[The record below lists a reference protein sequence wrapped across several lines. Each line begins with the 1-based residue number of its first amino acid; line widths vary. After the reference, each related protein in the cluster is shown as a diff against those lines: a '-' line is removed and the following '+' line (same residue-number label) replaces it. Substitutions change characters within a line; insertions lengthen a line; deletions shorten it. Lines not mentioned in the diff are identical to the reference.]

1 MNCDKP
7 SKVEIRTAIQ
17 ALKDGPDGVPAEA
30 MKGDLSTSVDILH
43 RLFAR
48 IWEEENIPEEW
59 REGIIVKVPAKKGDL
74 GDCNNHRG
82 IMLLSVPGKVL
93 NRILLVRM
101 RTAVDILLRDQQEGF
116 RKDRLC
122 IDQICTLRVI
132 IEQSLE
138 WNSSLYVNFVDYEKA
153 FDSVD
158 RETLWKLLRFYG
170 IPEKFVTLIK
180 SSYEGFTCRVAHE
193 AQLSD
198 SFEVRTGV
206 RQGCLLSPFLFLLAI
221 DWIMTSVTKAGNNGI
236 QWTPWE
242 QLDDLDYADDL
253 FLLSHNPL
261 QMQDKR

>member
-1 MNCDKP
+1 
-7 SKVEIRTAIQ
+7 
-17 ALKDGPDGVPAEA
+17 
-30 MKGDLSTSVDILH
+30 
-43 RLFAR
+43 
-48 IWEEENIPEEW
+48 
-59 REGIIVKVPAKKGDL
+59 
-74 GDCNNHRG
+74 
-82 IMLLSVPGKVL
+82 MLLSVTGKVL

-180 SSYEGFTCRVAHE
+180 SSYEGFTCRVALK

-242 QLDDLDYADDL
+242 QLDDLDHADDL
-253 FLLSHNPL
+253 SLLSHNPL